1 MSRYS
6 IRKPA
11 ITGEM
16 RQAKKVARMLTEDFT
31 HNLEHVGYYIGANLP
46 PIIFYR
52 LETMYLAAKDE
63 HDRIMGRE
71 VETEYHD
78 RIFR

>member
-6 IRKPA
+6 IRKPR
-11 ITGEM
+11 ITSEHKI
-16 RQAKKVARMLTEDFT
+16 AKKIARAMTEDFSS
-31 HNLEHVGYYIGANLP
+31 NIESVGYSIGADFP

-71 VETEYHD
+71 VETEGFN
-78 RIFR
+78 RW

>member
-11 ITGEM
+11 VSTEQKMANRIG
-16 RQAKKVARMLTEDFT
+16 RILTEDFSS
-31 HNLEHVGYYIGANLP
+31 NLDSIGYYLGSLP

-52 LETMYLAAKDE
+52 LETLYLSAKDE

-71 VETEYHD
+71 VETEHYD
-78 RIFR
+78 KFF

>member
-6 IRKPA
+6 VRKPTA
-11 ITGEM
+11 TTE
-16 RQAKKVARMLTEDFT
+16 QKVAKRIARTMTEDFSS
-31 HNLEHVGYYIGANLP
+31 NIEAIGYSIGKDFP

-52 LETMYLAAKDE
+52 LETIYLAAKDE

-71 VETEYHD
+71 VETEG
-78 RIFR
+78 FETW